1 MFVHVCGLIT
11 LHFVFKTKKS
21 ISQLLGT
28 SASRSHSVQS
38 FGRSSRHHTQV
49 PRSPEKIPPPPRVII
64 MLPAEGANGRGVR
77 NLRI

>member
-11 LHFVFKTKKS
+11 LHFVLKTKKS

-38 FGRSSRHHTQV
+38 FGRM
-49 PRSPEKIPPPPRVII
+49 IPFLIPTAYP
-64 MLPAEGANGRGVR
+64 GAPKS
-77 NLRI
+77 